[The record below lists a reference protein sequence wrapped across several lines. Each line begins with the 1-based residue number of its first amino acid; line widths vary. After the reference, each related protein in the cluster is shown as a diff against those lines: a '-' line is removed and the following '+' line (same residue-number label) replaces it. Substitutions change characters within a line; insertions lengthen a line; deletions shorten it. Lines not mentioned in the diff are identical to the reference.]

1 MGPGGAHAAA
11 RRAAF
16 GRRSGSILELI
27 SIVGTI
33 AATTASEGVAP
44 HPRTA
49 RATIE
54 PDVQVR
60 KEEGFVHPQRKGH
73 STQHE
78 LVPRFPSAAT
88 SGALTNDCHQPP
100 FLAIRSTPSLTPSS
114 SFSIPFL
121 LHYSYLS
128 SRSNRLGAPPARPPP
143 PQLAGL
149 QPVLHVGEAV
159 NPRRPPARP
168 DNINDAASCPA
179 GHPPLSR

>member
-1 MGPGGAHAAA
+1 MGSGGAHAAA

-73 STQHE
+73 STQHDP
-78 LVPRFPSAAT
+78 LASTSFP
-88 SGALTNDCHQPP
+88 L
-100 FLAIRSTPSLTPSS
+100 
-114 SFSIPFL
+114 
-121 LHYSYLS
+121 Y
-128 SRSNRLGAPPARPPP
+128 
-143 PQLAGL
+143 
-149 QPVLHVGEAV
+149 
-159 NPRRPPARP
+159 
-168 DNINDAASCPA
+168 
-179 GHPPLSR
+179 